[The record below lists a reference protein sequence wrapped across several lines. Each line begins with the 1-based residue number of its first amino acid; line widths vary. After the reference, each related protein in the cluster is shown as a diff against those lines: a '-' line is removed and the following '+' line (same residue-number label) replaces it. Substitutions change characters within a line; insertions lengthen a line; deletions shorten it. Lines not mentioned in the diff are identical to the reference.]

1 METTYYAPLDNNTN
15 HHDDD
20 GPIRGGQGEDWLH
33 DLHEIHK
40 EFAKAAWD
48 VTGFQEEYRMW
59 CRRVDDD
66 DEPTSNSR
74 HRTSMSTYEE
84 LFAMNEKYLRI
95 IETNLVRVK
104 FQLEADK
111 ANNLLFGGD
120 SDDQVLLVPT
130 YNPATAH
137 RILLL
142 GPRSSSSSS
151 NSNSK
156 DSSIPQGHDDD
167 VLNGNNNNDWN
178 DDKSAQSS
186 WQTQSHHSSST
197 LTPPSIHKL
206 TLAADDGEEE
216 EEGKQSV
223 KQWIEMNNSAQHG
236 ISLLPEE
243 REAPSCSIYN
253 KHAAFVNSKG
263 VRRLVL

>member
-111 ANNLLFGGD
+111 ASNLLFGGD
-120 SDDQVLLVPT
+120 SDDQLLLVPT
-130 YNPATAH
+130 YKPATAR

-142 GPRSSSSSS
+142 GQRSSSSS